1 MNIGNLNF
9 ESAIENK
16 ELIPDTVFQTIN
28 TWSGLVAKETFL
40 VAEIDPAF
48 AGGIELC
55 NHYNINMEIGA
66 NCLVVEGKRN
76 KQVSYAVC
84 LVPIGFKYN
93 MSSVIRKAMNA
104 RQVSVAPLQMVLD
117 ISQMEYGSITPIGL
131 PKEWPLYIDPLVMK
145 NERII
150 IGGGFVKSKLSI
162 LTQALLDMPNS
173 VVLDGVAKCNLETK

>member
-1 MNIGNLNF
+1 MNIGKLSF
-9 ESAIENK
+9 EPVIEHR
-16 ELIPDTVFQTIN
+16 ELVPDVIFKTIN
-28 TWSGLVAKETFL
+28 MWSGVAPKESFL

-48 AGGIELC
+48 AGGQELC
-55 NHYNINMEIGA
+55 NQYDIDVEIGA

-76 KQVSYAVC
+76 KQISYATC
-84 LVPIGFKYN
+84 LVPVGYKYN
-93 MSSVIRKAMNA
+93 MSSVVRKAMNV

-117 ISQMEYGSITPIGL
+117 TVKMEYGSITPIGL
-131 PKEWPLYIDPLVMK
+131 PSEWPLFIDPLVMK

-173 VVLDGVAKCNLETK
+173 IVLEGVAKKVSET